1 MSDFETDMMRMMR
14 DSFDRACAMQW
25 LADNIGVD
33 GWPQYVEGYMSGRMV
48 ENWRFVDTL
57 PDMEI
62 VFANMITPSITK
74 QQLADYV
81 SQEKR
86 NTLR

>member
-1 MSDFETDMMRMMR
+1 MNGVDEYVVVFLEGIE
-14 DSFDRACAMQW
+14 RALAMQW

-33 GWPQYVEGYMSGRMV
+33 GWPHYVEGYRSGRMV
-48 ENWRFVDTL
+48 ANWRFVDTL
-57 PDMEI
+57 PDREI

-81 SQEKR
+81 SQEQKE
-86 NTLR
+86 TH

>member
-1 MSDFETDMMRMMR
+1 MMIDIDGELVRIITEGIK
-14 DSFDRACAMQW
+14 RALAMQW

-33 GWPQYVEGYMSGRMV
+33 GWPQYVEGYRSGRMV
-48 ENWRFVDTL
+48 ANWRFVDTL
-57 PDMEI
+57 PDSEI

-81 SQEKR
+81 SKEQKE
-86 NTLR
+86 TH

>member
-1 MSDFETDMMRMMR
+1 MNTVDESVRVFLEGIE
-14 DSFDRACAMQW
+14 RALVMQW

-33 GWPQYVEGYMSGRMV
+33 GWPQYLEGYRSGIMV
-48 ENWRFVDTL
+48 SNWRFVDTL
-57 PDMEI
+57 PDREI

-81 SQEKR
+81 SQEQKE
-86 NTLR
+86 TH

>member
-1 MSDFETDMMRMMR
+1 MNSVEECVGVFLEGIE
-14 DSFDRACAMQW
+14 RALAIQW

-33 GWPQYVEGYMSGRMV
+33 GWPQYVEGYRSGRMV
-48 ENWRFVDTL
+48 SNWMFVDTL
-57 PDMEI
+57 PDREI

-81 SQEKR
+81 SQEQKE
-86 NTLR
+86 TH